1 MDTAVLGIAIAIGLS
16 FYLLFTRKKTWSDPQ
31 LRWLICGVLFATG
44 LLSLLLIADFNRQ
57 NRVLYWELC
66 VPLLFYILDR
76 LFRHI
81 SFKIQGRDFILWIRG
96 SEEIDDSLGGT
107 NPHVKSSDIVFSL
120 SLLAFIML
128 TTLVGAL
135 LLK

>member
-1 MDTAVLGIAIAIGLS
+1 MDTPVLGIAIAIGLS
-16 FYLLFTRKKTWSDPQ
+16 FYLLFSRKKTWSDPQ
-31 LRWLICGVLFATG
+31 LTG

-66 VPLLFYILDR
+66 VPLLFYILDL

-135 LLK
+135 FLK